1 MKVYSLGIRPLQ
13 AFRLGTDRNL
23 AENSWCNFQIGF
35 SWKFFSHRPNS
46 ATHLASQRQPMPVCN
61 CGPDCHNLS
70 LSMAVRSMY
79 EFMTPFV
86 SKFPREAFH
95 NYRDRDIGANPSNG
109 TTNVDRARIYGAK
122 FFRENFD
129 RLVKVKTRVD
139 PENFFRYE
147 QSIPP
152 QKY

>member
-1 MKVYSLGIRPLQ
+1 MIWLQ
-13 AFRLGTDRNL
+13 DGEDITNRNL
-23 AENSWCNFQIGF
+23 NVS
-35 SWKFFSHRPNS
+35 
-46 ATHLASQRQPMPVCN
+46 
-61 CGPDCHNLS
+61 
-70 LSMAVRSMY
+70 RSMY